1 VKVVIGQVQVQFITL
16 VKMSLIIDVF
26 MIIAKIGIKMIL
38 LRIIVLKNVLN
49 AGMSL
54 MLNIIQ
60 HGTPMD
66 LTQSKK
72 FMESKEPLHS
82 PSKKITH
89 VK

>member
-1 VKVVIGQVQVQFITL
+1 
-16 VKMSLIIDVF
+16 MSLIIDVF

-54 MLNIIQ
+54 MSNIIQ
-60 HGTPMD
+60 DGTLMD

-72 FMESKEPLHS
+72 FMESKEILHS
-82 PSKKITH
+82 LSKKTTH